1 MSGRHTKTYKEKP
14 ETNFFNIVNIMKML
28 KSFAVL
34 AAMLTLSLM
43 PAATSAQTTDS
54 PETGVLQRQLDSL
67 TRRLNTMEKKSSRWD
82 KLLANLPQISG
93 YGQMGYEWN
102 GTTDAATS
110 SFSVMSVR
118 LSLAG
123 DIGRKFD
130 YKFQFELASPKLI
143 DAYVRY
149 KINPGFNLQAGQ
161 FHTNFSLEGPM
172 SPLDMEAIDYAP
184 RVKAVACQT
193 PDTRDIGIAAYGA
206 AAKREGYSIFEYS
219 VGLFN
224 GEGKNKLD
232 LNRSKDV
239 IARVKINPLKEL
251 TLSGSFGYG
260 ERGDTYVHNT
270 RYAAGLWWHG
280 ENFYVRSEYLG
291 LRQNDWANSAKH
303 TIDGCYA
310 VAGYWIKKFCPLVRY
325 NYMDSDL
332 SGTSVKQSDYLVGLD
347 YKPMK
352 YLRLQANYTR
362 TQYKGV
368 GGSNIVGLV
377 VTGIF

>member
-1 MSGRHTKTYKEKP
+1 MKIL
-14 ETNFFNIVNIMKML
+14 NFFAV
-28 KSFAVL
+28 FAAI
-34 AAMLTLSLM
+34 AALSLT
-43 PAATSAQTTDS
+43 PANVAAQTSDS
-54 PETGVLQRQLDSL
+54 PDTGLLQRQIDSL
-67 TRRLNTMEKKSSRWD
+67 TNRLTRVEKKTSGWD
-82 KLLANLPQISG
+82 KLLANLPKISG

-130 YKFQFELASPKLI
+130 YKFQFEFMNPKLI

-149 KINPGFNLQAGQ
+149 KIHPGFSIQAGQ

-184 RVKAVACQT
+184 IVKAVACQT

-206 AAKREGYSIFEYS
+206 AAKRDGYSIFEYS
-219 VGLFN
+219 VGVFN
-224 GEGKNKLD
+224 GEGKNKAD
-232 LNRSKDV
+232 ANKSKDI
-239 IARVKINPLKEL
+239 IARAKINPVKEL

-280 ENFYVRSEYLG
+280 ERFYLRSEYLG
-291 LRQNDWANSAKH
+291 LRQNDWANNARH
-303 TIDGCYA
+303 AIDGCYA

-332 SGTSVKQSDYLVGLD
+332 GGTSVKQSDYMVGLD
-347 YKPMK
+347 YKPLK

-362 TQYKGV
+362 TQYV
-368 GGSNIVGLV
+368 NAGGTNIVGLV